1 MSGKQLTIFTCS
13 SLLFASLIGAQREAV
28 VPPTRYEIGS
38 GFTNY
43 TGYGNAS
50 CFTLDQ
56 KSPLV
61 TLDYGTEVGG
71 FPLFHVD
78 FLSTAVQLEAKY
90 TESKTGLDEP
100 FGDGPWTFSNGLS
113 NTFRVET
120 FNVTSPGTVESF
132 FIQGGLRWQNLKL
145 LTEGSVRICQAG
157 IRSQNDR
164 TAVDKLP
171 GYFESSNNLYNE
183 IWALGPRTV
192 QQACIAADTA
202 PSTWEVTED
211 GVYLRGQQPAQ
222 SVAGASF
229 GNYTMTFQTKIVR
242 GGTGWKVAAG
252 VGGFGPYFVLTSEYP
267 VGSTF
272 VNTNRTIVPPNSL
285 AVGYGW
291 NLVNQ
296 TSLTT
301 GKVNHY
307 SLPFNIKEGQ
317 WYEVSTS
324 INATGYGVTING
336 TEIFVALDDLQ
347 IVAGT
352 TGSSGSLTGGTWGFG
367 PYQDQI
373 AFVKDVTVHAQNGT
387 LLYQNS
393 MTLSSVLEE
402 YGVMANKHSVCL
414 DGAKRDRLVWNGDFV
429 HTYRVIQSST
439 YRSDF
444 ITGSLEYWIDRQA
457 PDSSQYAGFFSM
469 SPAMGQSAK
478 YVDTYASFGLLDYQI
493 FLLHVFAGHYR
504 NSGDKV
510 FVAKHWAKIK
520 KGVEAILPLIDDQS
534 GLAVATNL
542 GRFFSGSDNGTAVSG
557 LLAHTLDQMADIAS
571 AMNETDVATT
581 WTRSATSVKAAIRQQ
596 LWNHRLGYYATD
608 LSDPTEQSITGSA
621 WAILAGVA
629 NATQAESSL
638 AALSSLRLGIGY
650 KTSSSVANASS
661 TNLAP
666 FLTGFLLEAI
676 MQESRN
682 SPSSS
687 KARTTAIGVLLD
699 QLWAAM
705 VTQNEYYTG
714 TTWEYLYPDG
724 RPGLDFYTSHA
735 HPWAAAPTYVFSE
748 YVLGVQATSAG
759 FSEWEFRPAMLDVN
773 VSWARGK
780 VPTPQGPIQASW
792 RLNGT
797 SVQLSVCGP
806 SGTEGVVRV
815 PFAIESYSVN
825 GEQQTN
831 DKDGL
836 EVQVSGGSCTDIH
849 AVRGNAANRKPES
862 MRSEGHAAG
871 HGISACLVAFRNQ
884 QSSRNPGLASAWA
897 TPYGLFAFFQQ
908 LSSLLI
914 KHMACFSA
922 LIIPKPQKLGLLQM
936 QVE

>member
-1 MSGKQLTIFTCS
+1 MPGKQSAIFACS
-13 SLLFASLIGAQREAV
+13 SLLDIIVL
-28 VPPTRYEIGS
+28 PTRYGTSS

-43 TGYGNAS
+43 TQHGNAS

-56 KSPLV
+56 RSPLV

-71 FPLFHVD
+71 FPFFHVD
-78 FLSTAVQLEAKY
+78 SLSAAAQIEAKY
-90 TESKTGLDEP
+90 TETKPGLEEP

-157 IRSQNDR
+157 IKSGNDR
-164 TAVDKLP
+164 TPVDKLP
-171 GYFESSNNLYNE
+171 GFFESDNDLYNK

-229 GNYTMTFQTKIVR
+229 GNYTMTFQTKVVR

-252 VGGFGPYFVLTSEYP
+252 VGGLGPYFVLTSEYP
-267 VGSTF
+267 AGSTF
-272 VNTNRTIVPPNSL
+272 VNTNRTIVPANTL

-307 SLPFNIKEGQ
+307 PLPFEVKEGQ
-317 WYEVSTS
+317 WYEISTT
-324 INATGYGVTING
+324 INATGYSVTING
-336 TEIFVALDDLQ
+336 TETFVALDDLQ
-347 IVAGT
+347 IVSGS

-373 AFVKDVTVHAQNGT
+373 AFVKDVEVHAQNGT
-387 LLYQNS
+387 LLYQNP
-393 MTLSSVLEE
+393 MTASSVLEE
-402 YGVMANKHSVCL
+402 YGVMASKHSVCL
-414 DGAKRDRLVWNGDFV
+414 DGAKRDRLVWSGDFV

-457 PDSSQYAGFFSM
+457 PDSSQYAGYFSM

-478 YVDTYASFGLLDYQI
+478 YVDTYSSFGLLDYQL
-493 FLLHVFAGHYR
+493 FLLNVFAGHYR
-504 NSGDKV
+504 NSGDKA
-510 FVAKHWAKIK
+510 FVARHWTKIK

-534 GLAVATNL
+534 GLAVATDV
-542 GRFFSGSDNGTAVSG
+542 GRFFSGSDNGTAISS
-557 LLAHTLDQMADIAS
+557 LLAHTLNQMADVAS

-581 WTRSATSVKAAIRQQ
+581 WTDLANSTKKAVRQQ
-596 LWNHRLGYYATD
+596 LWNSHHGYYATD
-608 LSDPTEQSITGSA
+608 LSDPTQQSITGSA

-650 KTSSSVANASS
+650 KTSTSVANSSS

-676 MQESRN
+676 LQESRN
-682 SPSSS
+682 SPNSSQ
-687 KARTTAIGVLLD
+687 ARSTAISVLLD

-705 VTQNEYYTG
+705 VNQDQYYTG

-735 HPWAAAPTYVFSE
+735 HPWGAAPTYVLSE

-773 VSWARGK
+773 LSWARGR
-780 VPTPQGPIQASW
+780 VPTPRGAIQASW

-806 SGTEGVVRV
+806 SDTQGVVRL
-815 PFAIESYSVN
+815 PFAVKSYSVN
-825 GEQQTN
+825 GAQQTDGK
-831 DKDGL
+831 DKL

-849 AVRGNAANRKPES
+849 AVRG
-862 MRSEGHAAG
+862 
-871 HGISACLVAFRNQ
+871 
-884 QSSRNPGLASAWA
+884 
-897 TPYGLFAFFQQ
+897 
-908 LSSLLI
+908 
-914 KHMACFSA
+914 
-922 LIIPKPQKLGLLQM
+922 
-936 QVE
+936 

>member
-1 MSGKQLTIFTCS
+1 MEIENV
-13 SLLFASLIGAQREAV
+13 REAIGHLYV
-28 VPPTRYEIGS
+28 QQLAVRVAHRCPKARKHTDPSDLVIADEIDSDTIVLPTRYGTS
-38 GFTNY
+38 LGFANY
-43 TGYGNAS
+43 TQHGNAS

-56 KSPLV
+56 KSSLI

-71 FPLFHVD
+71 FPFFHVD
-78 FLSTAVQLEAKY
+78 SLSNAVQIEAKY
-90 TESKTGLDEP
+90 TETKTGLDEP

-113 NTFRVET
+113 DTFRVET

-145 LTEGSVRICQAG
+145 LTDGSVRICEAG
-157 IRSQNDR
+157 IKSGNDR
-164 TAVDKLP
+164 TPVNKLP
-171 GYFESSNNLYNE
+171 GFFESSNNLYNE

-202 PSTWEVTED
+202 PSTWEVTDE

-229 GNYTMTFQTKIVR
+229 DNYTMTFQTKIIR

-267 VGSTF
+267 ADSTF
-272 VNTNRTIVPPNSL
+272 VNTNRTIVPANTL

-307 SLPFNIKEGQ
+307 SLPFNMKEGE
-317 WYEVSTS
+317 WYEISTS
-324 INATGYGVTING
+324 INATGYAVTING
-336 TEIFVALDDLQ
+336 TETFVALDDLQ
-347 IVAGT
+347 IVSGT

-367 PYQDQI
+367 PYRDQI
-373 AFVKDVTVHAQNGT
+373 ALVKDVEVIAQNGT
-387 LLYQNS
+387 QLYQNP

-402 YGVMANKHSVCL
+402 YGVMASKHSVCL

-457 PDSSQYAGFFSM
+457 PDSSQYAGYFSM

-478 YVDTYASFGLLDYQI
+478 YVDTYASFGLLDYQL
-493 FLLHVFAGHYR
+493 FLLNVFAGHYR

-510 FVAKHWAKIK
+510 FVAKHWTKIK

-534 GLAVATNL
+534 GLAVATDI
-542 GRFFSGSDNGTAVSG
+542 GAFFSGSDNGTAVSG
-557 LLAHTLDQMADIAS
+557 LLAHTLDQMADVAS
-571 AMNETDVATT
+571 AINETDVART
-581 WTRSATSVKAAIRQQ
+581 WTRSATSIKAAISQR
-596 LWNHRLGYYATD
+596 LWNSSFGYYATD
-608 LSDPTEQSITGSA
+608 LSNPTEQSITGTA

-650 KTSSSVANASS
+650 KTSSSVADAST

-666 FLTGFLLEAI
+666 FLTGFLLESI
-676 MQESRN
+676 LQESRN
-682 SPSSS
+682 SPNSSQ
-687 KARTTAIGVLLD
+687 ARSTAISVLLD

-705 VTQNEYYTG
+705 VTQDEYYTG

-724 RPGLDFYTSHA
+724 RPGLDLYTSHA
-735 HPWAAAPTYVFSE
+735 HPWAAAPTYVLSE

-759 FSEWEFRPAMLDVN
+759 FSDWEFRPAMLDVN
-773 VSWARGK
+773 VSWARGR
-780 VPTPQGPIQASW
+780 VPTPHGAIQASW

-806 SGTEGVVRV
+806 SGTEGVVSV
-815 PFAIESYSVN
+815 PFSITSYSVN
-825 GEQQTN
+825 GKQQI
-831 DKDGL
+831 DSKDGL
-836 EVQVSGGSCTDIH
+836 EVHVSGGSCTDIH
-849 AVRGNAANRKPES
+849 AVRG
-862 MRSEGHAAG
+862 
-871 HGISACLVAFRNQ
+871 
-884 QSSRNPGLASAWA
+884 
-897 TPYGLFAFFQQ
+897 
-908 LSSLLI
+908 
-914 KHMACFSA
+914 
-922 LIIPKPQKLGLLQM
+922 
-936 QVE
+936 

>member
-1 MSGKQLTIFTCS
+1 
-13 SLLFASLIGAQREAV
+13 
-28 VPPTRYEIGS
+28 
-38 GFTNY
+38 
-43 TGYGNAS
+43 
-50 CFTLDQ
+50 
-56 KSPLV
+56 
-61 TLDYGTEVGG
+61 
-71 FPLFHVD
+71 
-78 FLSTAVQLEAKY
+78 LEAKY

-120 FNVTSPGTVESF
+120 FNVNSPGTVESF

-202 PSTWEVTED
+202 PSTWEVTGD

-229 GNYTMTFQTKIVR
+229 SNYTMTFQTNIVR
-242 GGTGWKVAAG
+242 GGTGW
-252 VGGFGPYFVLTSEYP
+252 
-267 VGSTF
+267 
-272 VNTNRTIVPPNSL
+272 
-285 AVGYGW
+285 
-291 NLVNQ
+291 
-296 TSLTT
+296 
-301 GKVNHY
+301 
-307 SLPFNIKEGQ
+307 
-317 WYEVSTS
+317 
-324 INATGYGVTING
+324 
-336 TEIFVALDDLQ
+336 
-347 IVAGT
+347 
-352 TGSSGSLTGGTWGFG
+352 
-367 PYQDQI
+367 
-373 AFVKDVTVHAQNGT
+373 
-387 LLYQNS
+387 
-393 MTLSSVLEE
+393 
-402 YGVMANKHSVCL
+402 KHSVCL
-414 DGAKRDRLVWNGDFV
+414 DGAKRDRLVWSGDFV

-444 ITGSLEYWIDRQA
+444 ITGSLEYWIGRQA
-457 PDSSQYAGFFSM
+457 PDSSQYAGYFSM

-478 YVDTYASFGLLDYQI
+478 YVDTYASFGLLDYQL
-493 FLLHVFAGHYR
+493 FLLNVFAGHYR
-504 NSGDKV
+504 NSGDKA
-510 FVAKHWAKIK
+510 FVTKHWAKIK
-520 KGVEAILPLIDDQS
+520 KG
-534 GLAVATNL
+534 
-542 GRFFSGSDNGTAVSG
+542 
-557 LLAHTLDQMADIAS
+557 
-571 AMNETDVATT
+571 
-581 WTRSATSVKAAIRQQ
+581 
-596 LWNHRLGYYATD
+596 
-608 LSDPTEQSITGSA
+608 QSITGSA

-650 KTSSSVANASS
+650 KTTSSVANASS

-773 VSWARGK
+773 LSWARGR

-792 RLNGT
+792 QLNET

-806 SGTEGVVRV
+806 SGTEGV
-815 PFAIESYSVN
+815 
-825 GEQQTN
+825 
-831 DKDGL
+831 
-836 EVQVSGGSCTDIH
+836 
-849 AVRGNAANRKPES
+849 
-862 MRSEGHAAG
+862 
-871 HGISACLVAFRNQ
+871 
-884 QSSRNPGLASAWA
+884 
-897 TPYGLFAFFQQ
+897 
-908 LSSLLI
+908 
-914 KHMACFSA
+914 
-922 LIIPKPQKLGLLQM
+922 
-936 QVE
+936 